1 MNAKETEDIFRNS
14 FGIYIHIPFCKQKC
28 YYCDFVS
35 FAKKEEMIEQYINA
49 LKKEIK
55 YKLNGKDKI
64 DTIYIGGGTPS
75 VIDSKYIVE
84 VLEEIYSI
92 VGFDKTREV
101 TIEVNPGTVDK
112 EKIEDYKRVKINRIS
127 LGLQTTNDTILKSI
141 GRIHTYKQFEET
153 YKLIQQVGFT
163 NINVDLM
170 LALPNQTLEDLDR
183 SLKQVMN
190 LKPTHISVYSL
201 ILEEGTKLEDLINK
215 KVLDLPSDDIER
227 KMYWKTK
234 EVLESNGYIH
244 YEISNFAKQSYESKH
259 NSNCWNQQEYYGFG
273 VAAHSYINNVRYS
286 NTEDLGKYIKNIEN
300 EEYNKVKQVNE
311 IQTKISKA
319 KEYMILKLRTIAG
332 VEIKEYK
339 AKFQENPLYIYR
351 KEIEK
356 LTESELLEIDGDNI
370 KLTAKG
376 IDFANLVWEEF
387 V

>member
-244 YEISNFAKQSYESKH
+244 YEISNFAWAIQSAERWH
-259 NSNCWNQQEYYGFG
+259 
-273 VAAHSYINNVRYS
+273 V
-286 NTEDLGKYIKNIEN
+286 TED
-300 EEYNKVKQVNE
+300 
-311 IQTKISKA
+311 
-319 KEYMILKLRTIAG
+319 
-332 VEIKEYK
+332 
-339 AKFQENPLYIYR
+339 
-351 KEIEK
+351 
-356 LTESELLEIDGDNI
+356 
-370 KLTAKG
+370 
-376 IDFANLVWEEF
+376 
-387 V
+387 